1 MKTLIWPVLTVLGVL
16 WLTTHHSRTVSNQTV
31 ATSGNQDVVQSIDL
45 GNENQSLVQEVNQE
59 LERLRSE
66 ANLKVA
72 RPADDLTIY
81 RRLSLALHGTIPS
94 LEEIRNFEADKKPN
108 RIERWLDTMLQDA
121 RFADYFA
128 ERLGRSYVGVET
140 GQFLV
145 FRRDRFLDWLS
156 QELKN
161 NRPYD
166 EIVTDMISG
175 TGVWTGE
182 GEVNFLTSAFAN
194 DEFDPDKLTAR
205 SVRAFL
211 GQRIDCAQCHDH
223 PFDHWEQGEF
233 EGLAAHFGQVQ
244 LSLAGVVDGK
254 KKTHQV
260 IDSLTSEERTVEPA
274 VPFHPEWLG
283 AEGPRR
289 VRLARWMTHPEN
301 KRFERAT
308 VNRVWGLMFGKPFVV
323 HRPVDDLPDPES
335 DPDTKVLDILGEAFQ
350 QNGYDLRQL
359 IQTIVATDAYRMTS
373 VYPMK
378 SFSKN
383 SQVSDSLEEEE
394 LQRAK
399 ERWAVF
405 PLVRL
410 RPEQVIGSM
419 LQSNNIHTVN
429 QNSHLFIRALRFFRE
444 NDFVDEFG
452 DPGVEELQDWSGTIS
467 QALLRM
473 NGELSRELSSL
484 NPFFAPGR
492 IAATASTP
500 MQQIE
505 TIYLTCL
512 TRRPSL
518 EEMPYFSK
526 RFEEDP
532 ADEAVEDLYWALFN
546 SPEFSWN
553 H

>member
-1 MKTLIWPVLTVLGVL
+1 MKTLVWPILFVTGLL
-16 WLTTHHSRTVSNQTV
+16 WLTSHFARVDATIQEQIVERSEADNNEVSN
-31 ATSGNQDVVQSIDL
+31 VVL
-45 GNENQSLVQEVNQE
+45 LVNKE
-59 LERLRSE
+59 LKRLREE
-66 ANLKVA
+66 ANLKRA
-72 RPADDLTIY
+72 SDADELTIF

-94 LEEIRNFEADKKPN
+94 LEEIRKFEADQQPN
-108 RIERWLDTMLQDA
+108 RIDRWLGRLMADT

-128 ERLGRSYVGVET
+128 ERLGRRYVGVEN
-140 GQFLV
+140 GQFII
-145 FRRDRFLDWLS
+145 FRRDRFMDWLS
-156 QELKN
+156 QQLAG
-161 NRPYD
+161 NRPYN
-166 EIVTDMISG
+166 EVVIDMIAG

-182 GEVNFLTSAFAN
+182 GEVNFLTSAFSD
-194 DEFDPDKLTAR
+194 DEFDENKLTAR

-244 LSLAGVVDGK
+244 LSLAGVVDGDK
-254 KKTHQV
+254 KEYV
-260 IDSLTSEERTVEPA
+260 VVDSFTLEERVVEPS

-283 AEGPRR
+283 PDGPRR
-289 VRLARWMTHPEN
+289 ERLARWMTHPEN
-301 KRFERAT
+301 QRFGRAT
-308 VNRVWGLMFGKPFVV
+308 ANRVWGLLFGKPFVV
-323 HRPVDDLPDPES
+323 HRPVDDLPDPGT
-335 DPDTKVLDILGEAFQ
+335 DPDTALLDILGEGFRH
-350 QNGYDLRQL
+350 QNYDLRQL
-359 IQTIVATDAYRMTS
+359 IKMIVLSDAFQMTSIYPSDAESARMATDEAE
-373 VYPMK
+373 
-378 SFSKN
+378 FA
-383 SQVSDSLEEEE
+383 QELE
-394 LQRAK
+394 RAK

-419 LQSNNIHTVN
+419 LQSNNIHTIN
-429 QNSHLFIRALRFFRE
+429 QNSHLFIRALKFFRE

-467 QALLRM
+467 QALLRL

-492 IAATASTP
+492 IAATASP
-500 MQQIE
+500 PEKKVE

-512 TRRPSL
+512 TRRPSTTERSHFVQL
-518 EEMPYFSK
+518 FNEHP
-526 RFEEDP
+526 ED
-532 ADEAVEDLYWALFN
+532 EVVEDIYWVLFN

>member
-1 MKTLIWPVLTVLGVL
+1 MKNLIWPLLVVIGLC
-16 WLTTHHSRTVSNQTV
+16 WLTARSARSIESS
-31 ATSGNQDVVQSIDL
+31 ATEVGYLKEDLPTESPDVV
-45 GNENQSLVQEVNQE
+45 NEVNEE
-59 LERLRSE
+59 LARLRALDNLETSE
-66 ANLKVA
+66 
-72 RPADDLTIY
+72 PADDLTIY

-94 LEEIRNFEADKKPN
+94 LEEIRLFEELDSTHRIDILIDRMLADP
-108 RIERWLDTMLQDA
+108 

-128 ERLGRSYVGVET
+128 ERLARSYVGVEN

-145 FRRDRFLDWLS
+145 FRRDRFLDWLA
-156 QELKN
+156 QQLRE
-161 NRPYD
+161 NRSYND
-166 EIVTDMISG
+166 IVTAMITG
-175 TGVWTGE
+175 NGVWTGE
-182 GEVNFLTSAFAN
+182 GEVNFLTSAFAD
-194 DEFDPDKLTAR
+194 DEFDPNKLTAR

-223 PFDHWEQGEF
+223 PFDHWKQGQF
-233 EGLAAHFGQVQ
+233 EGLAAHFGKVEM
-244 LSLAGVVDGK
+244 SLAGVVDGEEK
-254 KKTHQV
+254 EHV
-260 IDSLTSEERTVEPA
+260 VVDSFTLEKRTVEPS

-289 VRLARWMTHPEN
+289 ERLARWITHPDN
-301 KRFERAT
+301 QRFERAAA
-308 VNRVWGLMFGKPFVV
+308 NRVWGLMFGKPFLVY
-323 HRPVDDLPDPES
+323 RPVDDLPDP
-335 DPDTKVLDILGEAFQ
+335 DTSEETIVLDLIGKSFRED
-350 QNGYDLRQL
+350 GYDLRQL
-359 IQTIVATDAYRMTS
+359 IKAISATDAFRMSS
-373 VYPMK
+373 VYPI
-378 SFSKN
+378 
-383 SQVSDSLEEEE
+383 SQDSASDDHSSDEE
-394 LQRAK
+394 LKLELERAK

-419 LQSNNIHTVN
+419 LQSNNVRTIN

-473 NGELSRELSSL
+473 NGELSRELSTL

-500 MQQIE
+500 EKKIE
-505 TIYLTCL
+505 TIYLSCL
-512 TRRPSL
+512 TRKPTKV
-518 EEMPYFSK
+518 EMNHFLD
-526 RFEEDP
+526 RFANDPED
-532 ADEAVEDLYWALFN
+532 EVVEDLYWALFN